1 MKVYFVLTH
10 HCSGR
15 GELLIRLVWIN
26 TWITFYH
33 ILQSGGVT
41 LVQIMSRL
49 NWPKV
54 RLVITRHI
62 IK

>member
-15 GELLIRLVWIN
+15 GELLIRSILGSHH
-26 TWITFYH
+26 YH
-33 ILQSGGVT
+33 ILQSEGVT

-49 NWPKV
+49 NWPEV
-54 RLVITRHI
+54 RLVIPRHI